1 MTVQQGE
8 GQAIHSLT
16 LTLTLNPGTH
26 SDAPGGGVCTPFLGM
41 KTEAG
46 KLRNHPRNSTHVIQS
61 SKANSF
67 FFFFFKVFWGFFL
80 MWTIFKVFITFVKE
94 FGEKVAAIL
103 NHEF

>member
-1 MTVQQGE
+1 MRMCLSADTQNNGF
-8 GQAIHSLT
+8 S
-16 LTLTLNPGTH
+16 
-26 SDAPGGGVCTPFLGM
+26 FM
-41 KTEAG
+41 
-46 KLRNHPRNSTHVIQS
+46 S